1 VVEAT
6 LLELRRRLGEVAD
19 LSRAG
24 SVLAWD
30 MEVWMPPGGA
40 ESRAT
45 QLSTLVR
52 IVHDKITDD
61 RVGELLDELEPYAA
75 SLPHDADDACL
86 VRVTRRQYEKLR
98 RIPGDLAADLMK
110 AAAEGYQ
117 VWVGAREEGD
127 FQKFRPALER
137 MLELTL
143 RKVECFAPY
152 DDPYD
157 VLLDDYEQGM
167 RTEDVERVFEVLQ
180 PELTALVEEHA
191 ATEVDELLRGQ
202 FETDKQDALSREII
216 TAFGVDWEKFRLD
229 LTVHP
234 FQVTFGVNDI
244 RLTTRYDERD
254 LNSLFTAMHE
264 AGHGLYEWGVSE
276 SLDRTPMAGGVSS
289 ALHESQSRLW
299 ENVVGRSLPFWRWF
313 YPRLQK
319 AFPEKF
325 ESVPLR
331 AFHQAVNQPLRSFIR
346 VDADETSYGL
356 HVILRFELERELL
369 AGRLAVADLPDA
381 WNTRFEELLGLEVTD
396 DRLGVLQDSHWSTG
410 SLGYFPTYLL
420 GSVLSV
426 QMWEKAAEA
435 IPDVE
440 ERMEQGDFADLH
452 AWLRENVYSVGS
464 KFTPAETIERAVGGP
479 IVPEPYLAYL
489 RDKLDAYAAA

>member
-1 VVEAT
+1 MEAA
-6 LLELRRRLGEVAD
+6 LLELKRRLGEVAD
-19 LSRAG
+19 LSRAA
-24 SVLAWD
+24 SVLVWD
-30 MEVWMPPGGA
+30 LEVWMPPGGGA
-40 ESRAT
+40 SRST

-52 IVHDKITDD
+52 IIHDKFTDD
-61 RVGELLDELEPYAA
+61 RVGELLDELEPHAA

-86 VRVTRRQYEKLR
+86 VRVTRREYEKTR
-98 RIPGDLAADLMK
+98 RIPADLAADLMK
-110 AAAEGYQ
+110 AAADGYQ
-117 VWVGAREEGD
+117 VWVGAREAGD
-127 FQKFRPALER
+127 FQAFRPALEK

-167 RTEDVERVFEVLQ
+167 RTEDVEKVFAVLQ
-180 PELTALVEEHA
+180 PQLTALVDEHA
-191 ATEVDELLRGQ
+191 ADEVDELLRGH
-202 FETDKQDALSREII
+202 FPTDQQDVLSREII
-216 TAFGVDWEKFRLD
+216 TAFGVDWNAFRLD

-234 FQVTFGVNDI
+234 FQATFGVNDL
-244 RLTTRYDERD
+244 RLTTRYDESD

-264 AGHGLYEWGVSE
+264 AGHGLYEFGISE

-289 ALHESQSRLW
+289 AVHESQSRLW
-299 ENVVGRSLPFWRWF
+299 ENVVGRSLPFWRWY
-313 YPRLQK
+313 YPRLQET
-319 AFPEKF
+319 FPEKF
-325 ESVPLR
+325 ASVPLH
-331 AFHQAVNQPLRSFIR
+331 AFHQAVNRARRSFIR

-369 AGRLAVADLPDA
+369 SGRLAVADLPEA
-381 WNTRFEELLGLEVTD
+381 WNARFHELLGLEVTD
-396 DRLGVLQDSHWSTG
+396 DRQGVLQDSHWSG
-410 SLGYFPTYLL
+410 GLFGYFPTYLL

-426 QMWEKAAEA
+426 QIWEKAAEA

-452 AWLRENVYSVGS
+452 GWLRENVYAVGS

-489 RDKLDAYAAA
+489 RNKLDAYAAA